1 MNHIIFL
8 SEKELKELE
17 NGEMIQRDIEGERIR
32 IVRVDSLM
40 MAHDIIDKENKQGVL
55 EQIAEKQKTLLDT
68 TKAWSAYIDK
78 NGNIY

>member
-40 MAHDIIDKENKQGVL
+40 IAHDIIEQENKQ
-55 EQIAEKQKTLLDT
+55 
-68 TKAWSAYIDK
+68 
-78 NGNIY
+78 